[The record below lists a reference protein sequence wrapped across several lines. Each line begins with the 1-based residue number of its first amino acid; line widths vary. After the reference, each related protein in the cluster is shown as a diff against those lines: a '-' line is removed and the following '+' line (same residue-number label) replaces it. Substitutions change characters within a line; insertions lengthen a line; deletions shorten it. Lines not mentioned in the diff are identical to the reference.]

1 MNSGQT
7 CQLVFCVMIGQFSLP
22 AAHQNITLLFHKG
35 IMISIQT
42 PPFHVL
48 DVAIAAGTWFISEC
62 RRKTAVTN
70 SVRTWAWSF
79 AAGSNKRQ
87 WIISAAF
94 ICKSTARLRLK
105 SVKKLGQSF
114 IVYSWVSLYILT
126 PILLNYLLLL
136 WCTLEEQRSI
146 LGKGNKWYLW
156 TTSLC
161 RWRSKKGLVTWRYF
175 RFFLCQLLE
184 DRVLQSLIAC
194 SAAEK

>member
-94 ICKSTARLRLK
+94 ICKIYGAVTIKVGEKAGPELHCLFMSLIIYFDSDSAQL
-105 SVKKLGQSF
+105 F
-114 IVYSWVSLYILT
+114 IV
-126 PILLNYLLLL
+126 
-136 WCTLEEQRSI
+136 TLMYFGRAEEYTRQR
-146 LGKGNKWYLW
+146 
-156 TTSLC
+156 
-161 RWRSKKGLVTWRYF
+161 
-175 RFFLCQLLE
+175 
-184 DRVLQSLIAC
+184 
-194 SAAEK
+194 